1 LINLPFFIISTKN
14 KSKFTTANFAI
25 GSCISAIA
33 QKMDFM
39 TIMKKKI
46 HNVILPL
53 PKKVHSLFWIFLS
66 AFPIF
71 VFPME
76 VHLKG
81 SVANNLWTFQQM
93 PILQL
98 TIVSAIESNPGE
110 RVSGAYERSEQKV
123 QENSNSISQLL
134 IEKSTFASGKK
145 IFQANCSV
153 CHIGGTNIIIPEKNL
168 KKNALEANGMNTLN
182 SISYQII
189 NGKNGMPAFGGRL
202 QEDEIEILAS
212 YVLKQS
218 LTNFAEN

>member
-1 LINLPFFIISTKN
+1 
-14 KSKFTTANFAI
+14 
-25 GSCISAIA
+25 
-33 QKMDFM
+33 MDFM

-46 HNVILPL
+46 HNLILTL
-53 PKKVHSLFWIFLS
+53 PKEVHSLFWIFLS
-66 AFPIF
+66 VFPIF
-71 VFPME
+71 AFPME

-81 SVANNLWTFQQM
+81 SVANKLWTFQQI

-98 TIVSAIESNPGE
+98 TIVSAIEINPGE
-110 RVSGAYERSEQKV
+110 HSEQEV
-123 QENSNSISQLL
+123 QENSNSISQLP

-168 KKNALEANGMNTLN
+168 KKNALEANGMNNLN
-182 SISYQII
+182 SIIYQII

>member
-1 LINLPFFIISTKN
+1 
-14 KSKFTTANFAI
+14 
-25 GSCISAIA
+25 
-33 QKMDFM
+33 MDFM

-46 HNVILPL
+46 HNLILAL
-53 PKKVHSLFWIFLS
+53 PSEVHRKSIFWIFLS
-66 AFPIF
+66 VFPIF
-71 VFPME
+71 AFPME

-81 SVANNLWTFQQM
+81 SVANKLWTFQQM

-98 TIVSAIESNPGE
+98 TIVSAIEINPNL
-110 RVSGAYERSEQKV
+110 KV
-123 QENSNSISQLL
+123 HEVKENSNSISQLPIDGL
-134 IEKSTFASGKK
+134 PKEVQKSTFASGKK

-168 KKNALEANGMNTLN
+168 KKNALEANGMNNLN